1 MYSAWSYNIFR
12 VGLVPAKV
20 SIGEVLPG
28 NPKIPAANSAALSL
42 NPRLPNTSVN
52 KSPFNVSNDTTPPI
66 PLVVNFFRASSAS
79 SLDKGI
85 PSNML
90 FFFLFYSINFFKKIN
105 FLL

>member
-1 MYSAWSYNIFR
+1 M
-12 VGLVPAKV
+12 
-20 SIGEVLPG
+20 LPG

-66 PLVVNFFRASSAS
+66 PLVANFFRASSAS

-85 PSNML
+85 PSKIL
-90 FFFLFYSINFFKKIN
+90 FPLFILAISLGIK
-105 FLL
+105 LGSV